1 MQSHS
6 MPELEIESV
15 QSHQRPDADMYQ
27 PDSGNQAMVRGRGL
41 NPRTHLLLELGSQQ
55 HRGQAYDQ
63 RRGDRSEQPPSPA
76 GSKRNHR
83 RKDATAGARAGWLA
97 GVGSYLDYLPYPV
110 ARKPSARCKGE
121 HDLTPEQRQRWIAL
135 LLETADRQGLPDDP
149 EFVRYWSAIW
159 NGDRGSRY

>member
-6 MPELEIESV
+6 MTELEIESV

-27 PDSGNQAMVRGRGL
+27 PDSGNHAMVRGRGL

-83 RKDATAGARAGWLA
+83 RKDATAGARAGWRA
-97 GVGSYLDYLPYPV
+97 SGRTSTICRIRWRENRQPV
-110 ARKPSARCKGE
+110 VKASMFMQFAKWPSAISRASAKPEASKYRCTE
-121 HDLTPEQRQRWIAL
+121 RR
-135 LLETADRQGLPDDP
+135 
-149 EFVRYWSAIW
+149 
-159 NGDRGSRY
+159 NGTV